1 MPVTNRVSTPN
12 VPPAAPRSPSPGTG
26 VLRRGASGAE
36 VRQLQQALKDR
47 GYELAVDGRF
57 GPNTEAAVRRF
68 QAAQGLVVDGLAG
81 PATLGRLRAASPST
95 PAAPVD
101 VMEPTPSRPAPT
113 PPASPATPGLAP
125 TTVQTRGG
133 AVRIREDDT
142 AAQLRARSPE
152 HARLVDDMRA
162 QGFYPVRTANGGTV
176 FMTNPSYA
184 ADPDGRG
191 VSSREAQAYA
201 ARNGLRLPT
210 RAEADAFRAQAPVV
224 VQFEAGP
231 TPGTP
236 GARSAT
242 EQQARI
248 AARLREAGVPES
260 GVAIAGATKVWALE
274 PGQRPGLNGGVTNV
288 GTGAALQT
296 YSTVHGP
303 DYEDYSQAAQFVST
317 VRVAP
322 DGTIVR

>member
-1 MPVTNRVSTPN
+1 MPVTNRVSSPS
-12 VPPAAPRSPSPGTG
+12 VSPAALRSSSPGAS
-26 VLRRGASGAE
+26 VLRRGSSGAE

-81 PATLGRLRAASPST
+81 PNTLGRLRALSPSS

-101 VMEPTPSRPAPT
+101 VMEPTPSRPVPA

-133 AVRIREDDT
+133 AVRIREDET
-142 AAQLRARSPE
+142 ASRLRARSPE
-152 HARLVDDMRA
+152 HARLVDEMRA
-162 QGFYPVRTANGGTV
+162 QGFFPVRTADGGYV

-288 GTGAALQT
+288 SSGAGSRPTRRCTGPT
-296 YSTVHGP
+296 TRTTRRPRS
-303 DYEDYSQAAQFVST
+303 S
-317 VRVAP
+317 
-322 DGTIVR
+322 